1 MSNLR
6 ADGKADGK
14 TFYKFMNNAAYGK
27 TMENRRNKTGVKLI
41 SNTKDYFKWTSKPCM
56 FYV

>member
-14 TFYKFMNNAAYGK
+14 TFMNNAAYGK
-27 TMENRRNKTGVKLI
+27 TMKNRRNKTGVKLI
-41 SNTKDYFKWTSKPCM
+41 SNTKDYFKWTSKPRM